1 MFSPSLF
8 LNLNIPWAHMV
19 AVEGC
24 LKREAVGCLLR
35 AQVLR
40 LLLLL
45 KLKESTENLYTTIN
59 YKMELKS
66 YLSIIILLHN
76 CSG

>member
-1 MFSPSLF
+1 MFSSSLF
-8 LNLNIPWAHMV
+8 LNLNIPWAHVV

-35 AQVLR
+35 AHVLR

-45 KLKESTENLYTTIN
+45 KLKESTVDLYTTIN

-66 YLSIIILLHN
+66 YLSIIIILHN
-76 CSG
+76 RSG